1 MSADKIIQKIMEKAE
16 ADVQEIREEAR
27 IKQEKRIE
35 AINAQTEK
43 MLLDIKEQE
52 AEAIEEVYRRST
64 LMTRLEIRKNE
75 LALKR
80 ELVEKAFAEA
90 RRALD
95 QLDDDAYIRLITRIV
110 TEGVV
115 TGDETLLVPKG
126 VRSRYTGPFKGSQSM
141 MDLLRQALRDAGK
154 PDTLVLADEDA
165 PFEGGVML
173 SGSSSDVNGSYDM
186 LIAQVQDRDEREVY
200 KQLFEVE
207 V

>member
-16 ADVQEIREEAR
+16 TDVQEIREEAR